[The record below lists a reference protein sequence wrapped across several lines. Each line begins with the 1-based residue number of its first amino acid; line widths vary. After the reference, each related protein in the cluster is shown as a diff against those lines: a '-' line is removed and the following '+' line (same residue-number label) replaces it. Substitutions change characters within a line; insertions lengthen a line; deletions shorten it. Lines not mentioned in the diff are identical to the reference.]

1 MVRIFR
7 SFYRDT
13 VCTRSKAEVHN
24 MRKGFQ
30 LTIRKKLL
38 FSYFSMVLLLVITGA
53 IGITYIRYVYTNGN
67 EMYEQDLKMIETL
80 KSLSQNVKE
89 IDQKVLHFSGGLDW
103 EHEHDCVDVIE
114 TIMNNNAELF
124 SLGKSIPMTKQELV
138 QYEHIGEKLDCYY
151 DKVEEMIDKTD
162 DETEA
167 QVFKYYQENVL
178 PQKEEVDSV
187 IEALV
192 SYYST
197 NAGQRNADNG
207 KMYEAVIWI
216 VTTLLVVAVV
226 IAVAISIQMSNHF
239 TSKLNAIQMLARR
252 ISEYNMED
260 EIVVDEND
268 EFGKTMVAL
277 NESQFMV
284 RDIMKKIIEESATI
298 SDMGEE
304 VSLAVRKAE
313 QRIESANV
321 KMLDFDEKAKD
332 VDSIVQKVME
342 NRALDEETM
351 CALEQAMTE
360 FLEAKDIL
368 AETRVELSNI
378 AIYLEQIGITSD
390 YQNEIANSHKEQ
402 VGRFRV

>member
-1 MVRIFR
+1 M
-7 SFYRDT
+7 
-13 VCTRSKAEVHN
+13 K
-24 MRKGFQ
+24 KGIRF
-30 LTIRKKLL
+30 TIRRKLL
-38 FSYFSMVLLLVITGA
+38 FSYFLMILLLVITGLV
-53 IGITYIRYVYTNGN
+53 GITYIRRVYTNGN
-67 EMYEQDLKMIETL
+67 KIYERDLKTIETL
-80 KSLSQNVKE
+80 KSLSQNIKE

-103 EHEHDCVDVIE
+103 EHEHDCVAVIRDVIDE
-114 TIMNNNAELF
+114 NQQLF
-124 SLGKSIPMTKQELV
+124 VYGRDVYSYEFAQDEKT
-138 QYEHIGEKLDCYY
+138 QYEQIGVKLDLYY
-151 DKVEEMIDKTD
+151 EKVDEMIAKTGQ
-162 DETEA
+162 ESEA
-167 QVFKYYQENVL
+167 QVLKFYQDSVL
-178 PQKEEVDSV
+178 PLKEDTDES
-187 IEALV
+187 IEKLV
-192 SYYST
+192 SHHLEI
-197 NAGQRNADNG
+197 ARQRNADNRR
-207 KMYEAVIWI
+207 MYGNVIWI
-216 VTTLLVVAVV
+216 IAGILIVAVV
-226 IAVAISIQMSNHF
+226 IATGISISMSNHF

-260 EIVVDEND
+260 EIIVDEND

-321 KMLDFDEKAKD
+321 KMLDFDEKAQG
-332 VDSIVQKVME
+332 VDAIVQKAME
-342 NRALDEETM
+342 SRALDEETM
-351 CALEQAMTE
+351 HALEKAMAE
-360 FLEAKDIL
+360 SVGAKEIL